1 MAEYQYT
8 ITKNGL
14 FQSGKINA
22 DSEAEAVSQ
31 IKKDGWY
38 IVKLHKTESKKG
50 GFNFASKKASFTSF
64 EKINFTDHLASSIG
78 SGTPISEALEA
89 YLEEGDKKS
98 EIIDTINKDLDRG
111 KKLSEA
117 MAKFPETFS
126 PLYIAMVQAGE
137 LTGSLDE
144 TLEYMANEL
153 RREHEFIARVK
164 SAMFYPILV
173 LAVALVVVIMV
184 VAVVIPKIVE
194 VTKSFGSNLPLTT
207 RIISKV
213 SELIVK
219 FGPVIAILIAFSIA
233 SLIILIRD
241 KKVKAKI
248 NARLLQLPLTGQVMK
263 KYILARFLRIIGGC
277 VKYGISLP
285 AAFDISG
292 NVVDNL
298 IYRQSCER
306 VSKKIIKGISLSQAL
321 SEEDRGLFP
330 SIISKTIKGGER
342 TGNVDVGLLRLST
355 HYETE
360 VDRDLKRLTELIE
373 PIMVVV
379 LGVIVALI
387 AISVIAPIYQMTS
400 RIK

>member
-1 MAEYQYT
+1 
-8 ITKNGL
+8 
-14 FQSGKINA
+14 
-22 DSEAEAVSQ
+22 
-31 IKKDGWY
+31 
-38 IVKLHKTESKKG
+38 
-50 GFNFASKKASFTSF
+50 
-64 EKINFTDHLASSIG
+64 
-78 SGTPISEALEA
+78 
-89 YLEEGDKKS
+89 
-98 EIIDTINKDLDRG
+98 
-111 KKLSEA
+111 

-164 SAMFYPILV
+164 SAMFYPLLV
-173 LAVALVVVIMV
+173 LAVALVVVVMV

-207 RIISKV
+207 RIIAKV
-213 SELIVK
+213 SEFIIK
-219 FGPVIAILIAFSIA
+219 FGPVIAL
-233 SLIILIRD
+233 LIILSIVALIILVRD
-241 KKVKAKI
+241 KKIKAKI
-248 NARLLQLPLTGQVMK
+248 NARLLRLPLTGQVMK

-292 NVVDNL
+292 NVVDN
-298 IYRQSCER
+298 ITYRQSCER
-306 VSKKIIKGISLSQAL
+306 VSKKIIKGISLSEAL
-321 SEEDRGLFP
+321 SEEERTLFP

-355 HYETE
+355 HYEIE